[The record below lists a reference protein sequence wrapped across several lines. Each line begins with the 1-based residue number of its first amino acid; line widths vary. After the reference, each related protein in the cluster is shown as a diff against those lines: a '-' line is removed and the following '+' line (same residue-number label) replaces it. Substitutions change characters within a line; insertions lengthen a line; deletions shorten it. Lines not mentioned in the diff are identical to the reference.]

1 MVTGSA
7 RGAILFTL
15 AVGLLLSL
23 AGLWWLQRPPSPGE
37 DRIVRA
43 TPTPSPSPTPTAIP
57 LSPDQFHSK
66 LVSRSPDPTLAV
78 GATAS
83 LTLVF
88 TNTGTTPWVK
98 GTATEARLGVKLD
111 ERSLADLGMAVNWPL
126 PTRPAVQ
133 QEPSVAPGKTA
144 SFTFQV
150 KAVNPGVFQLPVRP
164 VIDGVTWMEDEGIF
178 VIITVRA

>member
-1 MVTGSA
+1 MERESP

-15 AVGLLLSL
+15 AVGLML
-23 AGLWWLQRPPSPGE
+23 AIGGLWWLQRPPTVGGE
-37 DRIVRA
+37 PVVRA

-66 LVSRSPDPTLAV
+66 LVSRSPDPTLAA
-78 GATAS
+78 GATA
-83 LTLVF
+83 TVALVF

-111 ERSLADLGMAVNWPL
+111 ERGLSDLGMAVNWPL

-133 QEPSVAPGKTA
+133 QEPSVGPGKTA
-144 SFTFQV
+144 TFTFQV
-150 KAVNPGVFQLPVRP
+150 KAVNPGVFQLPVRL